1 MIPFLFA
8 YLLSVN
14 LITNFLKKHAPN
26 LLSLPFSFTYLLYV
40 NLINNF
46 LKYIPLFSLASESDG
61 TAGLLTPRYSSMK
74 QPPLIKQLKAI
85 LSEYPD
91 GGQIIKVLITNNLH

>member
-1 MIPFLFA
+1 M
-8 YLLSVN
+8 
-14 LITNFLKKHAPN
+14 
-26 LLSLPFSFTYLLYV
+26 
-40 NLINNF
+40 
-46 LKYIPLFSLASESDG
+46 PLFSLASESDG

-91 GGQIIKVLITNNLH
+91 GGQIIKVLITNYLH